1 MQFVGT
7 SLLYIMVN
15 IFLNPRQNI
24 STNKEM
30 TASSLVDL
38 ARHYQRSFPDIAR
51 KVIWVFTYYENPT

>member
-24 STNKEM
+24 PTNKER

-38 ARHYQRSFPDIAR
+38 ARHTKGLSQKLR
-51 KVIWVFTYYENPT
+51 EN